1 MPPPQPQTP
10 RRHFPSPAARSPGT
24 PRRRSTKNATRLQG
38 TSPAKMTIAQ
48 ISARLITLLAL
59 TFIPELW
66 QLHIISRFLRGFDC
80 IFLAGT
86 GYGKSLIFEGLA
98 VLGGKKKIVIVICPL
113 KALERD
119 QVEQARA
126 KGINAVLINEDNT
139 KSAAAWKEART
150 KAQLVYISPE
160 MACSA
165 TFNKLWTDQIF
176 RKRITAVIVDE
187 AHCIH
192 EWGDEFR
199 PEYKLLEELR
209 NYTGQEVPIGA
220 CTATA
225 ATPTFDTIWNS
236 LAFGNRPFWGID
248 VGCDR
253 HNLVYLTRTISNPK
267 NPVLDVLNLLPDKLD
282 ENTPREAV
290 DKMLFY
296 FDSEAACT
304 NGVDTVRMALPE
316 HLRDCVYTFSAG
328 ISEDAKKD
336 CWEGFM
342 SGRYRIIC
350 CTDAAGMGCNV
361 PDVKITVIF
370 GCSKS
375 LAVVCQRWGRTGRG
389 RETLGTC
396 IFLVPVWAFRPA
408 PVETGLGL
416 AVQTLRGQPKHKIEP
431 KTHTASRGRIERNL
445 EAFINSASAGTFE
458 GCLTTYPSLEAT
470 TPTFVGELSQNSA
483 YELTW
488 ISMDLSGKS
497 PPRGRCCGPCN
508 PTLLASFRP
517 STSQDHRLRQ
527 FARDF
532 LNPITQV
539 DEPDRP
545 ISPSSSASGDSE
557 SETVRFEPMAK
568 GQTVS
573 KAEKDSLK
581 ARLVAWRV
589 LRHKKRGSSKF
600 LSPAIALPDRQL
612 ETLVS
617 SCGKFLTESVIE
629 KKQILAVVK
638 NWDFGTDE
646 DFCDVAEIIRDWR
659 KLFVST
665 TPKSQHRS
673 KRSRTDNASAIPVPP
688 QPNFTPLRRAV
699 NPTTP
704 SRNALFQERSRV
716 LHSFPRSSLLPLH
729 TQHPITQH
737 RNLRPERH
745 CHPDHFNIPL
755 ITTLL
760 FTRPHPLHPH
770 PLFF

>member
-10 RRHFPSPAARSPGT
+10 RRHFPSPATRSPGT

-66 QLHIISRFLRGFDC
+66 QPHIISRFLRGFDC

-98 VLGGKKKIVIVICPL
+98 VLGGKKKVVIVICSL

-150 KAQLVYISPE
+150 KAQL
-160 MACSA
+160 
-165 TFNKLWTDQIF
+165 
-176 RKRITAVIVDE
+176 
-187 AHCIH
+187 
-192 EWGDEFR
+192 
-199 PEYKLLEELR
+199 
-209 NYTGQEVPIGA
+209 EVPIGA

-282 ENTPREAV
+282 EYTPREAV

-336 CWEGFM
+336 CWEGLM

-361 PDVKITVIF
+361 QDVKITVIF

-396 IFLVPVWAFRPA
+396 IFIVPLWAFRPA

-416 AVQTLRGQPKHKIEP
+416 AVQTLRGQPKLKIEP

-458 GCLTTYPSLEAT
+458 GRCSHRIMAKVFRPRTGLTAYPSLEAT
-470 TPTFVGELSQNSA
+470 TPTFVDELSQSSA

-488 ISMDLSGKS
+488 ISMDLPRKS
-497 PPRGRCCGPCN
+497 PPEGGAVAHP
-508 PTLLASFRP
+508 L
-517 STSQDHRLRQ
+517 
-527 FARDF
+527 
-532 LNPITQV
+532 
-539 DEPDRP
+539 EPDRP

-557 SETVRFEPMAK
+557 SETVRFDPMAK

-589 LRHKKRGSSKF
+589 LRHKKRGSRKF
-600 LSPAIALPDRQL
+600 LSPTIALPDRQL

-638 NWDFGTDE
+638 NWDFSGGYKGG
-646 DFCDVAEIIRDWR
+646 CG
-659 KLFVST
+659 
-665 TPKSQHRS
+665 
-673 KRSRTDNASAIPVPP
+673 
-688 QPNFTPLRRAV
+688 
-699 NPTTP
+699 
-704 SRNALFQERSRV
+704 
-716 LHSFPRSSLLPLH
+716 
-729 TQHPITQH
+729 
-737 RNLRPERH
+737 
-745 CHPDHFNIPL
+745 DHVV
-755 ITTLL
+755 
-760 FTRPHPLHPH
+760 
-770 PLFF
+770 

>member
-1 MPPPQPQTP
+1 MPLPQPQTP

-38 TSPAKMTIAQ
+38 TM
-48 ISARLITLLAL
+48 
-59 TFIPELW
+59 
-66 QLHIISRFLRGFDC
+66 
-80 IFLAGT
+80 
-86 GYGKSLIFEGLA
+86 
-98 VLGGKKKIVIVICPL
+98 
-113 KALERD
+113 
-119 QVEQARA
+119 
-126 KGINAVLINEDNT
+126 
-139 KSAAAWKEART
+139 
-150 KAQLVYISPE
+150 
-160 MACSA
+160 
-165 TFNKLWTDQIF
+165 
-176 RKRITAVIVDE
+176 
-187 AHCIH
+187 
-192 EWGDEFR
+192 
-199 PEYKLLEELR
+199 
-209 NYTGQEVPIGA
+209 
-220 CTATA
+220 
-225 ATPTFDTIWNS
+225 
-236 LAFGNRPFWGID
+236 
-248 VGCDR
+248 
-253 HNLVYLTRTISNPK
+253 
-267 NPVLDVLNLLPDKLD
+267 LDVLNLLPDKLD

-328 ISEDAKKD
+328 ISEGAKKD

-416 AVQTLRGQPKHKIEP
+416 AVQTLRGQPKLKIEP

-458 GCLTTYPSLEAT
+458 GRCSHRIMAKVFRPRTGLTTYPSLEAT
-470 TPTFVGELSQNSA
+470 APTFVGELSQNSA

-488 ISMDLSGKS
+488 ISMDLPGKS

-673 KRSRTDNASAIPVPP
+673 KRSRTDNVSAIPVPP

-699 NPTTP
+699 NPTTL
-704 SRNALFQERSRV
+704 SRNAVRSLPTAEDV
-716 LHSFPRSSLLPLH
+716 FSSPSTRSSVVFDGVKRSLTERQDFDDSSDESSDGFLFWNNTVFMAQEGLRLIKYLQGIHVGLLEYFIPH
-729 TQHPITQH
+729 TQHRLSPQDEVHILD
-737 RNLRPERH
+737 RG
-745 CHPDHFNIPL
+745 
-755 ITTLL
+755 
-760 FTRPHPLHPH
+760 
-770 PLFF
+770 FFVSGSY